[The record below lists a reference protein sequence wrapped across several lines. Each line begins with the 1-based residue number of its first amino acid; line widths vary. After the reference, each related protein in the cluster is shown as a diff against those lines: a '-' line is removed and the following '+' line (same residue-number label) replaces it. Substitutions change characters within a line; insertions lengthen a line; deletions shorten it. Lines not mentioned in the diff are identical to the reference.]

1 MTATVT
7 TTDRLRSVRL
17 AHLAQDATC
26 TGWHVQVWHVQVA
39 TGQGPPID
47 VETALFKR
55 RFGDVLVTVIVTVD
69 EPGARGEY
77 FVGESQFT
85 SIDGTSDYLR
95 AALPDLAA
103 IRIAFAIFELLT

>member
-1 MTATVT
+1 MTATMT

-26 TGWHVQVWHVQVA
+26 TGWHVQVA
-39 TGQGPPID
+39 IYQGPRTD

-55 RFGDVLVTVIVTVD
+55 RFGDVLVTVIVVVD
-69 EPGARGEY
+69 EPGAPGEH

-85 SIDGTSDYLR
+85 SVDGTSDYLR